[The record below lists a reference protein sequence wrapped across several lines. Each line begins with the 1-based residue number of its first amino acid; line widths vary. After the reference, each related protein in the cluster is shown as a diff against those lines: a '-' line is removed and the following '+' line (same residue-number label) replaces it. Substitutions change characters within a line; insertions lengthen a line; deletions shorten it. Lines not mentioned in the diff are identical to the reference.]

1 MLGSV
6 FLYYVSTSTELKAV
20 RLSSGNSNVD
30 NDEKGM
36 ATRKND
42 GDKNR

>member
-6 FLYYVSTSTELKAV
+6 FLYYVGTSTELKAV
-20 RLSSGNSNVD
+20 RLGSGNSNVD
-30 NDEKGM
+30 DDEKGIG
-36 ATRKND
+36 ARKND